1 MTSIPSDDVTH
12 LLESIRAG
20 DADAEKKLFALVYQ
34 ELRCVAAGLMR
45 GERADH
51 TLEPTALVHEAY
63 LRLASQGALT
73 KADNRRYFFASA
85 ARAMRQIL
93 VEHARSRDA
102 AQRGGGRQR
111 VPLDAVLDYFEEQN
125 LNVPE
130 LHEAL
135 NRLEGRNKRQSQVV
149 TLHFFGGLT
158 WQEVAD
164 QLHISATTAR
174 SDFRLARAWLHKE
187 LGR

>member
-1 MTSIPSDDVTH
+1 MSSNPPDELTH

-20 DADAEKKLFALVYQ
+20 DADAEKKLIAVVYQ
-34 ELRCVAAGLMR
+34 ELHRVAVGLMR
-45 GERADH
+45 DERVDH
-51 TLEPTALVHEAY
+51 TLQPTALVHEAY
-63 LRLASQGALT
+63 IRLANQGALT
-73 KADNRRYFFASA
+73 KADSRRYFFASA

-102 AQRGGGRQR
+102 TQRGGDRQR

-135 NRLEGRNKRQSQVV
+135 NRLECLHKRQGQVV
-149 TLHFFGGLT
+149 TLHFFGGLS

-164 QLHISATTAR
+164 QLHISPTTAR